1 MRLALV
7 RRNTANI
14 VVALL
19 LLGISV
25 PGWGQ
30 AAPKQRIFRVPY
42 VALNEVQIS
51 GVYISVPFVPIGE
64 SWSAFS
70 GKSPR
75 SPEEAALQELLTA
88 LYRGDTA
95 TAESRIKPPK
105 EVSSAKAF
113 ADYVGAF
120 RASLGQAGDLEVEGY
135 FPLHGRV
142 RFVLRPV
149 APKAPYRLFTMRAG
163 ADGKLR
169 FDETVAP
176 NKVDSALNSVFRVLK
191 GTKLEVPD
199 LPANGFVSVTAEPGV
214 RVSLKA
220 MRVNADLDQ
229 IDTRTAGPALQF
241 YKTCLDIRDKQALD
255 RYFRCFATDV
265 QSRLRGEFAKM
276 TAEKQD
282 QLFAMTSASRHVEF
296 VIDNA
301 SSFIVYYR
309 SNVYSVSSRDWI
321 QRTSGG
327 DFVLLNPLASFPL
340 DDLVSNPETRAAI
353 SAAVGLGKH
362 NFGVKGN

>member
-7 RRNTANI
+7 RRNI
-14 VVALL
+14 LVALL
-19 LLGISV
+19 LVCSV

-30 AAPKQRIFRVPY
+30 SVPKQRIFRVPY
-42 VALNEVQIS
+42 SALNQLQESNVLIA
-51 GVYISVPFVPIGE
+51 VPFVRIGE

-70 GKSPR
+70 GRGPR

-105 EVSSAKAF
+105 EASSAKAF
-113 ADYVGAF
+113 ADYVAAF
-120 RASLGQAGDLEVEGY
+120 RASLGQAGELDVEGY
-135 FPLHGRV
+135 FPLQGRV
-142 RFVLRPV
+142 RFALRPV
-149 APKAPYRLFTMRAG
+149 AAKAPYRLFTMRAG

-169 FDETVAP
+169 FDETLAP
-176 NKVDSALNSVFRVLK
+176 NKVDSALNSVFRVLNDS
-191 GTKLEVPD
+191 KLEVPD
-199 LPANGFVSVTAEPGV
+199 VPADGYVTLTAEPGV
-214 RVSLKA
+214 RVSVKA
-220 MRVNADLDQ
+220 RSINTDLDQ
-229 IDTRTAGPALQF
+229 IDARTAGPALQF
-241 YKTCLDIRDKQALD
+241 YKACLDIPDKQALEK
-255 RYFRCFATDV
+255 YFRCFPADV
-265 QSRLRGEFAKM
+265 QSRLRGEFTKM
-276 TAEKQD
+276 SAEKQD
-282 QLFAMTSASRHVEF
+282 QLFAMTSASRHIEF

-309 SNVYSVSSRDWI
+309 SNVYAVSSRDWI

-353 SAAVGLGKH
+353 AAAVGLGKRTSGARGH
-362 NFGVKGN
+362 